1 MSTPAV
7 TLIIAEIAHPLR
19 WNLAAHYRLQGLANP
34 PAIAALTDPARSMRA
49 MFDFAWAMLPESA
62 GYVTP
67 ADLVEALDADD
78 EALARVASAIGAAFE
93 AAAET
98 KAKKAAPSSSPTP
111 A

>member
-1 MSTPAV
+1 MSP
-7 TLIIAEIAHPLR
+7 TLIIAGTAHPLR
-19 WNLAAHYRLQGLANP
+19 WNLSAHYRLQGLANP
-34 PAIAALTDPARSMRA
+34 PEVSALTDPARSLRA

-62 GYVTP
+62 GYASPSILAAAFDEEGDAIAKV
-67 ADLVEALDADD
+67 AEAI
-78 EALARVASAIGAAFE
+78 RSAFE

>member
-1 MSTPAV
+1 MSAPA
-7 TLIIAEIAHPLR
+7 TLIIAGTAHPLR
-19 WNLAAHYRLQGLANP
+19 WNLTAHYRLQGLATP

-62 GYVTP
+62 GFDAP
-67 ADLVEALDADD
+67 SDLVEALDADD
-78 EALARVASAIGAAFE
+78 EALASVANGISAAFE

>member
-1 MSTPAV
+1 MSTPI
-7 TLIIAEIAHPLR
+7 TLIISGTAHPLR

-62 GYVTP
+62 GYLTP

-78 EALARVASAIGAAFE
+78 EALARVASAISAAFE
-93 AAAET
+93 AAAES